1 MDARYGEARR
11 PKDEAKSYHVL
22 ELDNSSRGELA
33 SSAVIAVARVS
44 TERCGLKGTAEIQL
58 S

>member
-11 PKDEAKSYHVL
+11 LKDEAKPYNVL

-33 SSAVIAVARVS
+33 SSAVIAVAACHGAMRV
-44 TERCGLKGTAEIQL
+44 ERH